1 MIIRRK
7 NNRDILDVHDA
18 IHKEVKICGSYVVT
32 LLVCTPIIDWYMV
45 RLVVKSGHYKDTCYV
60 EIGL

>member
-18 IHKEVKICGSYVVT
+18 IQKEVTICGPYVVT
-32 LLVCTPIIDWYMV
+32 LLVFTPIFDWYMV
-45 RLVVKSGHYKDTCYV
+45 RLVV
-60 EIGL
+60 